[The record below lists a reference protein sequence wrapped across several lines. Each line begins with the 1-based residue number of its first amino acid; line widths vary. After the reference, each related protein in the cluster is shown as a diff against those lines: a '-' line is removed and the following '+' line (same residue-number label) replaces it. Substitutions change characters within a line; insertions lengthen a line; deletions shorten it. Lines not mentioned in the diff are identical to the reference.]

1 MPALYSR
8 LSYQYFMKL
17 QPDRLDVQSILGYG
31 PGWVG
36 LGRLG
41 VAEKIECSIVVGSRG
56 EKFDWKCA
64 NFEELTP
71 EHFARLAESRPELV
85 IFGSGEK
92 LRFVKPAL
100 MRSLIELRI
109 GVETMD
115 TLAACRTYNI
125 LAGEGR
131 RVIAALLIETS
142 AMVLDSAGP
151 PALSGKI

>member
-1 MPALYSR
+1 
-8 LSYQYFMKL
+8 MKL

-41 VAEKIECSIVVGSRG
+41 VAEKIEQSIVVGSRG
-56 EKFDWKCA
+56 ERFDWNCA
-64 NFEELTP
+64 NFDELTP
-71 EHFARLAESRPELV
+71 EHFARLAENRPELV
-85 IFGSGEK
+85 IFGSGER
-92 LRFVKPAL
+92 LRFVKPEL

-142 AMVLDSAGP
+142 AMTSDSVNH